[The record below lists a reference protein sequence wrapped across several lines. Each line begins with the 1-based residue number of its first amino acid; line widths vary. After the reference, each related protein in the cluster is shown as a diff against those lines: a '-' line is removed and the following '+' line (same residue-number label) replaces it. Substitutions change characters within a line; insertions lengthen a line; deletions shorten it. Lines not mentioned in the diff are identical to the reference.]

1 MISIA
6 REILLHDKVR
16 FAITVASLGFAMVMI
31 VYDLGMFFGVT
42 RESVNLIDRAGA
54 DLWLLETGYDD
65 LLSPSRLPG
74 TVLSQARDTAGVE
87 HACALSTLMGNLEI
101 GETHP
106 VQIVGIDPG
115 CPLIQPWDVIEGQAA
130 ALQDPDTV
138 VVDDLI
144 LGRDPARVGDGVEL
158 NDRQLRLVAVTRHN
172 KGFTTPYAYVSLETF
187 GALGGPSPL
196 ADQCGFV
203 ALRLAPDAQPQAVAR
218 QLTAALPGAHAV
230 ETQPLRAASIGA
242 LVAQGV
248 GMIFA
253 VVFIGVLV
261 GMMIITTTIYTATV
275 EHLRSFAI
283 LKALGATRWQIWRVV
298 LEQAVIQTAVSFGL
312 GLAASLALNY
322 AIETMSGI
330 RAIFPIPALAASL
343 AALVLLAVL
352 GSLLSIRRAL
362 AVDPT
367 LVFRA

>member
-16 FAITVASLGFAMVMI
+16 LAFTVVCLGFAMVMI
-31 VYDLGMFFGVT
+31 LYDLGMFFGVT
-42 RESVNLIDRAGA
+42 GESVNLIDRAGA

-87 HACALSTLMGNLEI
+87 AACALNMLMGNLEI

-115 CPLIQPWDVIEGQAA
+115 CPLIQPWDVIEGMVT
-130 ALQDPDTV
+130 ALQDPATV
-138 VVDDLI
+138 VVDDLV
-144 LGRDPARVGDGVEL
+144 LQSDPAQVGDGIDL
-158 NDRQLRLVAVTRHN
+158 NDRELRLVAVTRHN
-172 KGFTTPYAYVSLETF
+172 KGFTTPYAYVNLETL
-187 GALGGPSPL
+187 ASLGGP
-196 ADQCGFV
+196 ADQYGFV
-203 ALRLAPDAQPQAVAR
+203 ALRLAPDAQPQVVGR
-218 QLTAALPGAHAV
+218 QLQAALPGVQAV
-230 ETQPLRAASIGA
+230 ETQPLRAASINA

-275 EHLRSFAI
+275 EHLRNFAI

-298 LEQAVIQTAVSFGL
+298 LEQAVVQTVVSFGL
-312 GLAASLALNY
+312 GLAVSLALNY

-330 RAIFPIPALAASL
+330 RALFPVPALATSL
-343 AALVLLAVL
+343 AAMILLAVF

-362 AVDPT
+362 AVDPM

>member
-31 VYDLGMFFGVT
+31 VYDMGMFFGVT
-42 RESVNLIDRAGA
+42 GESVNLIDRAGA
-54 DLWLLETGYDD
+54 DLWLLESGYDD
-65 LLSPSRLPG
+65 LLSPSWLAE
-74 TVLSQARDTAGVE
+74 TVLNRARETAGVE
-87 HACALSTLMGNLEI
+87 QACALSTLIGNLEI
-101 GETHP
+101 DETHP
-106 VQIVGIDPG
+106 VQIVGIDPT
-115 CPLIQPWDVIEGQAA
+115 CPLILPWDVIEGQAA

-138 VVDDLI
+138 IVDDLVLRGDMAQ
-144 LGRDPARVGDGVEL
+144 LGDVVEL
-158 NDRQLRLVAVTRHN
+158 NDRELRLVAVTRHN
-172 KGFTTPYAYVSLETF
+172 KGFTTPYAYVNLATSV
-187 GALGGPSPL
+187 ALGRPP
-196 ADQCGFV
+196 DQYGFV
-203 ALRLAPDAQPQAVAR
+203 ALRLAPGAQTRAVAR
-218 QLTAALPGAHAV
+218 QLKAALPEAHVV
-230 ETQPLRAASIGA
+230 ETQPLRVASINA

-253 VVFIGVLV
+253 IVFIGVLV
-261 GMMIITTTIYTATV
+261 GMLIITATIYTATV
-275 EHLRSFAI
+275 EQLHNFAI

-298 LEQAVIQTAVSFGL
+298 LEQAVTQTVVSFVL

-330 RAIFPIPALAASL
+330 RAIFPILALAVSL
-343 AALVLLAVL
+343 AVMVLLAVL

-362 AVDPT
+362 AVDPM

>member
-1 MISIA
+1 MISLA

-16 FAITVASLGFAMVMI
+16 LAITVASLGFAMVMI

-42 RESVNLIDRAGA
+42 GESVNLIDRAGA

-65 LLSPSRLPG
+65 LLSPSWLPG
-74 TVLSQARDTAGVE
+74 TVLPQARDTAGVE
-87 HACALSTLMGNLEI
+87 QACPLSTLMGNLDM

-115 CPLIQPWDVIEGQAA
+115 CPLIQPWDVTEGQAA
-130 ALQDPDTV
+130 ALQDPHTV
-138 VVDDLI
+138 MVDDLV
-144 LGRDPARVGDGVEL
+144 LQRTAARVGDSVEL
-158 NDRQLRLVAVTRHN
+158 NGRELRLVAVTRRN
-172 KGFTTPYAYVSLETF
+172 KGFTTPYAYVNLETLA
-187 GALGGPSPL
+187 ALGGPVE
-196 ADQCGFV
+196 QFGFV
-203 ALRLAPDAQPQAVAR
+203 ALRLAPGAQPQAVAR
-218 QLTAALPGAHAV
+218 QLNAMLPSAHAV
-230 ETQPLRAASIGA
+230 ETRPLRAASISA

-275 EHLRSFAI
+275 EHVRNFAV

-298 LEQAVIQTAVSFGL
+298 LEQAVIQTVVGFGL

-330 RAIFPIPALAASL
+330 RALFPVPALAASL
-343 AALVLLAVL
+343 VAMLLLAIL

-362 AVDPT
+362 AVDPM

>member
-42 RESVNLIDRAGA
+42 GESVNLIDQAGA

-65 LLSPSRLPG
+65 LLSPSRLPE
-74 TVLSQARDTAGVE
+74 TTLSQARGTAGVE
-87 HACALSTLMGNLEI
+87 HACALSTLMGNLDI

-106 VQIVGIDPG
+106 VQIVAIDPN
-115 CPLIQPWDVIEGQAA
+115 CPLIQPWDVVEGQVA

-138 VVDDLI
+138 I
-144 LGRDPARVGDGVEL
+144 LDGLVLRNDAARVGDRVEI
-158 NDRQLRLVAVTRHN
+158 NDRELRLVAVTRHN
-172 KGFTTPYAYVSLETF
+172 KGFTTPYAYVNLETF
-187 GALGGPSPL
+187 AALGGP
-196 ADQCGFV
+196 ADQYGFV
-203 ALRLAPDAQPQAVAR
+203 ALRLAPDARPQVVSR
-218 QLTAALPGAHAV
+218 QLNAALPGAHAV
-230 ETQPLRAASIGA
+230 ETQPVRAASIGA
-242 LVAQGV
+242 MVTQGV

-253 VVFIGVLV
+253 VVSIGVLV

-275 EHLRSFAI
+275 EHLRDFAI

-298 LEQAVIQTAVSFGL
+298 LEQAVIQTVLSFGL

-330 RAIFPIPALAASL
+330 RANFPIPALAISL
-343 AALVLLAVL
+343 ASMVLLAIL
-352 GSLLSIRRAL
+352 GSLLSIRRAQT
-362 AVDPT
+362 VDPM

>member
-16 FAITVASLGFAMVMI
+16 LAITVASLGFAMVMI

-42 RESVNLIDRAGA
+42 GESVNLIDRAGA

-65 LLSPSRLPG
+65 LLSPSWLPG
-74 TVLSQARDTAGVE
+74 TVLSQARDTAGVKD
-87 HACALSTLMGNLEI
+87 ACALSTLVGNLDI

-106 VQIVGIDPG
+106 VQIVGIDPA
-115 CPLIQPWDVIEGQAA
+115 CPLIQPWDVVEGQAA

-138 VVDDLI
+138 VVDDLV
-144 LGRDPARVGDGVEL
+144 LRGDPARVGDGVKL
-158 NDRQLRLVAVTRHN
+158 NDRELRLVAVTRHN
-172 KGFTTPYAYVSLETF
+172 KGFTTPYAYVNLETLA
-187 GALGGPSPL
+187 ALGGP
-196 ADQCGFV
+196 ADQHGFV
-203 ALRLAPDAQPQAVAR
+203 ALRLAPDAQPEAVAR
-218 QLTAALPGAHAV
+218 QLEAALPSANAV
-230 ETQPLRAASIGA
+230 ETQPLRAASISA

-275 EHLRSFAI
+275 EHLRNFAI

-298 LEQAVIQTAVSFGL
+298 LEQAAIQTVVSFGL

-330 RAIFPIPALAASL
+330 RALFPPPALAISL
-343 AALVLLAVL
+343 AAMVLLAVL

-362 AVDPT
+362 AVDPM

>member
-16 FAITVASLGFAMVMI
+16 LAFTVACLGFAMVMI

-42 RESVNLIDRAGA
+42 GESVNLIDRAGA
-54 DLWLLETGYDD
+54 DLWLLEAGYDD
-65 LLSPSRLPG
+65 LLSPSWLPG
-74 TVLSQARDTAGVE
+74 TVLGQARDIAGVE
-87 HACALSTLMGNLEI
+87 AACALSTLMGNLDI

-106 VQIVGIDPG
+106 VQIVGIDPD
-115 CPLIQPWDVIEGQAA
+115 CPLIQPWDVIEGQAV
-130 ALQDPDTV
+130 ALQVPDTV
-138 VVDDLI
+138 IVDDLV
-144 LGRDPARVGDGVEL
+144 LRSDPAQMGTGVEL
-158 NDRQLRLVAVTRHN
+158 NDRELRLVAVTRHN
-172 KGFTTPYAYVSLETF
+172 KGFTTPYVYVNLETLA
-187 GALGGPSPL
+187 ALGGP
-196 ADQCGFV
+196 ADQYGFV

-218 QLTAALPGAHAV
+218 QLQAELPGTQVV
-230 ETQPLRAASIGA
+230 EKQPLRAASIGA

-275 EHLRSFAI
+275 EHLRNFAI
-283 LKALGATRWQIWRVV
+283 LKALGATRWQIWRIV
-298 LEQAVIQTAVSFGL
+298 LEQAVIQTVVSFCL
-312 GLAASLALNY
+312 GLAVSLALNY
-322 AIETMSGI
+322 AIEAMSGI
-330 RAIFPIPALAASL
+330 RAIFPVPALAASL
-343 AALVLLAVL
+343 VVMVLLAVL

-362 AVDPT
+362 AVDPL

>member
-1 MISIA
+1 MISLA

-16 FAITVASLGFAMVMI
+16 LAITVASLGFAMVMI

-42 RESVNLIDRAGA
+42 GESVNLIDRAGA
-54 DLWLLETGYDD
+54 DLWLLEAGYDD
-65 LLSPSRLPG
+65 LLSPSWLSS
-74 TVLSQARDTAGVE
+74 TVLRLARDTAGVE
-87 HACALSTLMGNLEI
+87 QACPLSTLMGNLDM

-106 VQIVGIDPG
+106 VQIVGIDPD
-115 CPLIQPWDVIEGQAA
+115 CPLIQPWDVVEGQVA
-130 ALQDPDTV
+130 ALRDAHSI
-138 VVDDLI
+138 VVDDLV
-144 LGRDPARVGDGVEL
+144 LQRDPSQLGDRVEL
-158 NDRQLRLVAVTRHN
+158 NDRELRLVAVTRHN
-172 KGFTTPYAYVSLETF
+172 KGFTTPYAYVNMETF
-187 GALGGPSPL
+187 VALGGPP
-196 ADQCGFV
+196 DQVGFV
-203 ALRLAPDAQPQAVAR
+203 ALDLAPGVRPPAVAR
-218 QLTAALPGAHAV
+218 QLKAMLPSVHVV
-230 ETQPLRAASIGA
+230 ETRPLRTASITA

-275 EHLRSFAI
+275 EHLRHFAI

-298 LEQAVIQTAVSFGL
+298 LEQAVIQTVISFGL

-322 AIETMSGI
+322 AVETMSGI
-330 RAIFPIPALAASL
+330 RAHFPVPALAASL
-343 AALVLLAVL
+343 MAMILLALL

-362 AVDPT
+362 AVDST